1 MGNSEPQNTY
11 ANSKSFTP
19 SPQAVALRKER
30 LDSPP
35 RSELRFHHLFYFAF
49 KDGIES
55 SIHPLATTP
64 IASANP
70 QSSQSGQSQKFGSWR
85 WIICGLLFFAATF
98 NYIDRQVIAIL
109 KPTLQQNLHWSE
121 LDYAHIILAFQ
132 LAYAISYLVM
142 GRVIDWLGT
151 RKGFALAVLI
161 WGIAEMSHSVAGSVM
176 NFAEARFALGLGE
189 GGNFPAAIKT
199 VAEWFPRKERAL
211 ATGIFNAGTNIGA
224 VVPPII
230 VPLIA
235 LHYGWRWTFIL
246 TGLLDLVWIVPWLLL
261 YRPPEKHPYVSRA
274 ELDYIRSDAPDVSA
288 KIPWRKLLVHR
299 QLWAVAIGK
308 FMTDPVWWLYLFW
321 VPDFLHKT
329 HGITLLTIGV
339 PLVTIYLAA
348 DIGSVGGG
356 WISSSLIG
364 RGWSVNASRKTA
376 MFICASCA
384 LPMLFAA
391 HASSLWVAVA
401 LLCLATAAHQGWS
414 ANLFTLSSDMFPR
427 HSIGS
432 VIGIIGTTGAIGG
445 MLIAE
450 VVGYVLQRTGSYS
463 LIFVFAACAYLVA
476 LGVIHLIVPDLAPV
490 QLDEA

>member
-1 MGNSEPQNTY
+1 MST
-11 ANSKSFTP
+11 
-19 SPQAVALRKER
+19 
-30 LDSPP
+30 
-35 RSELRFHHLFYFAF
+35 
-49 KDGIES
+49 S
-55 SIHPLATTP
+55 S
-64 IASANP
+64 IASASAP
-70 QSSQSGQSQKFGSWR
+70 PSVGGQVPKYGNWR
-85 WIICGLLFFAATF
+85 WIVCGLLFFASTF

-109 KPTLQQNLHWSE
+109 KPTLQQDMHWSE

-132 LAYAISYLVM
+132 LAYAIGFLVM

-151 RKGFALAVLI
+151 RKGFTLCVLLWGLAS
-161 WGIAEMSHSVAGSVM
+161 MSHSLARSVL
-176 NFAEARFALGLGE
+176 NFGESRFALGLGE
-189 GGNFPAAIKT
+189 AGNFPASIKT

-230 VPLIA
+230 VPWITI
-235 LHYGWRWTFIL
+235 HYGWRYAFIF
-246 TGLLDLVWIVPWLLL
+246 TGSLSLLWVVPWLAL
-261 YRPPEKHPYVSRA
+261 YWPPEKHPHVSRA
-274 ELDYIRSDAPDVSA
+274 ELDYIKSDAPDTSA

-299 QLWAVAIGK
+299 QLWAVAVGK

-321 VPDFLHKT
+321 IPDFLHKT
-329 HGITLLTIGV
+329 HGITLLTIGA
-339 PLVTIYLAA
+339 PLVTIYIVA

-384 LPMLFAA
+384 VPMLFAA
-391 HASSLWVAVA
+391 HASNLWAAVA

-414 ANLFTLSSDMFPR
+414 CNLYTLASDMFPR
-427 HSIGS
+427 HAVGS
-432 VIGIIGTTGAIGG
+432 VIGIAGMTGAVGG

-450 VVGYVLQRTGSYS
+450 VVGYVLQKTGSYS

-476 LGVIHLIVPDLAPV
+476 LSLIHLIVPNLTPV
-490 QLDEA
+490 QID

>member
-1 MGNSEPQNTY
+1 
-11 ANSKSFTP
+11 
-19 SPQAVALRKER
+19 
-30 LDSPP
+30 
-35 RSELRFHHLFYFAF
+35 
-49 KDGIES
+49 
-55 SIHPLATTP
+55 
-64 IASANP
+64 
-70 QSSQSGQSQKFGSWR
+70 
-85 WIICGLLFFAATF
+85 
-98 NYIDRQVIAIL
+98 
-109 KPTLQQNLHWSE
+109 
-121 LDYAHIILAFQ
+121 
-132 LAYAISYLVM
+132 
-142 GRVIDWLGT
+142 
-151 RKGFALAVLI
+151 
-161 WGIAEMSHSVAGSVM
+161 
-176 NFAEARFALGLGE
+176 
-189 GGNFPAAIKT
+189 
-199 VAEWFPRKERAL
+199 
-211 ATGIFNAGTNIGA
+211 
-224 VVPPII
+224 
-230 VPLIA
+230 
-235 LHYGWRWTFIL
+235 
-246 TGLLDLVWIVPWLLL
+246 
-261 YRPPEKHPYVSRA
+261 
-274 ELDYIRSDAPDVSA
+274 
-288 KIPWRKLLVHR
+288 
-299 QLWAVAIGK
+299 
-308 FMTDPVWWLYLFW
+308 MTDPVWWLYLFW

-450 VVGYVLQRTGSYS
+450 VVGYVLQRTGSYA

>member
-1 MGNSEPQNTY
+1 LPT
-11 ANSKSFTP
+11 
-19 SPQAVALRKER
+19 R
-30 LDSPP
+30 
-35 RSELRFHHLFYFAF
+35 
-49 KDGIES
+49 
-55 SIHPLATTP
+55 P
-64 IASANP
+64 IASISA
-70 QSSQSGQSQKFGSWR
+70 QISQRGQVPRYGSWR
-85 WIICGLLFFAATF
+85 WIICALLFFAATF

-109 KPTLQQNLHWSE
+109 KPTLQQDLHWTE
-121 LDYAHIILAFQ
+121 LDYAHIILSFQ

-151 RKGFALAVLI
+151 RKGFTLAVLI
-161 WGIAEMSHSVAGSVM
+161 WGIAEMSHSAARSVL
-176 NFAEARFALGLGE
+176 NFGEARFALGLGE

-199 VAEWFPRKERAL
+199 VAEWFPQKERAL

-246 TGLLDLVWIVPWLLL
+246 TGLLDLLWIVPWLLL
-261 YRPPEKHPYVSRA
+261 YWPPEKHPYVSRA
-274 ELDYIRSDAPDVSA
+274 ELDYIRSNAPDVSA

-299 QLWAVAIGK
+299 QLWAVAAGK

-356 WISSSLIG
+356 WLSSSLIR
-364 RGWSVNASRKTA
+364 RGWTVNASRKTA
-376 MFICASCA
+376 MLVCASCA
-384 LPMLFAA
+384 VPMLFAA
-391 HASSLWVAVA
+391 HASRLWVAVA

-427 HSIGS
+427 NAVAS
-432 VIGIIGTTGAIGG
+432 VIGIVGTIGAIGG

-450 VVGYVLQRTGSYS
+450 AVGFVLQRTGSYT
-463 LIFVFAACAYLVA
+463 LIFAFAACAYLVA
-476 LGVIHLIVPDLAPV
+476 LGLIHLIVPRLTPV
-490 QLDEA
+490 RIEGAEA

>member
-161 WGIAEMSHSVAGSVM
+161 WGIAEMSHSVARSVM

-274 ELDYIRSDAPDVSA
+274 ELDYIRSDAPDVIRQNSLAKTSRASA
-288 KIPWRKLLVHR
+288 I
-299 QLWAVAIGK
+299 
-308 FMTDPVWWLYLFW
+308 
-321 VPDFLHKT
+321 
-329 HGITLLTIGV
+329 
-339 PLVTIYLAA
+339 
-348 DIGSVGGG
+348 VGCGDWQIHDRSG
-356 WISSSLIG
+356 
-364 RGWSVNASRKTA
+364 
-376 MFICASCA
+376 
-384 LPMLFAA
+384 
-391 HASSLWVAVA
+391 
-401 LLCLATAAHQGWS
+401 
-414 ANLFTLSSDMFPR
+414 
-427 HSIGS
+427 
-432 VIGIIGTTGAIGG
+432 
-445 MLIAE
+445 
-450 VVGYVLQRTGSYS
+450 
-463 LIFVFAACAYLVA
+463 LVA
-476 LGVIHLIVPDLAPV
+476 LSLLGA
-490 QLDEA
+490 